1 MKQRIALWEP
11 QARSV
16 LRIIVAF
23 LLTLH
28 GLRTAFGLFVAVAG
42 RRLRVPLALD
52 QLPPMV
58 GYVELLGGI
67 LLFLGLFTRPVAT
80 VLAALAA
87 FAYFAFAAP
96 AGPWPIRNGGTE
108 ALLYFFTLAYLA
120 AAGAGVWSL
129 DAFFRSKPAPSGAR

>member
-11 QARSV
+11 EARSV

-67 LLFLGLFTRPVAT
+67 LLLLGLFTRPVAT

-96 AGPWPIRNGGTE
+96 TGPWKGW
-108 ALLYFFTLAYLA
+108 YH
-120 AAGAGVWSL
+120 
-129 DAFFRSKPAPSGAR
+129 SK